1 MEDEGQVEGV
11 GESGRQDGAAAGGS
25 QEGRRPRGVD
35 HHSGDG
41 HGVEGGDEVSGIDL
55 KSRRETGRRYTSIT
69 IILRKSE
76 DGGKRKGG
84 WRAWS

>member
-1 MEDEGQVEGV
+1 
-11 GESGRQDGAAAGGS
+11 
-25 QEGRRPRGVD
+25 VD

-41 HGVEGGDEVSGIDL
+41 HGVEGGDEVSGIDS

-76 DGGKRKGG
+76 DGGSGKADGERGHDTHDV
-84 WRAWS
+84 RPCR